1 MRVNNNLIKVKINNK
16 RTEVPSDWKIRKISD
31 YFKIKNGTL
40 ISKNDMKEKGKYPV
54 YSATVEDKIVGYVD
68 ETKNVLRKDIDIILP
83 SRGGAIGIPK
93 IPFVDST
100 STQTTLILTSIT
112 KSKAV
117 SNYVRSYLLAH
128 KKSLFR
134 DTKGGAILQINIKDI
149 KNIDIPFPP
158 NEEIMDGITN
168 ILNKQEEMI
177 KLRKEVVE
185 IEEKKL
191 KYLEQTI
198 LKGKILC

>member
-1 MRVNNNLIKVKINNK
+1 MRLNNNFKTVKINNK
-16 RTEVPSDWKIRKISD
+16 KTEIPSDWEVKKISD
-31 YFKIKNGTL
+31 FFEIKNGTL
-40 ISKNDMKEKGKYPV
+40 ISKNNMKEKGKYPV

-68 ETKNVLRKDIDIILP
+68 ETKNILRKDIDIILP

-117 SNYVRSYLLAH
+117 SNYVRSYFLAH

-134 DTKGGAILQINIKDI
+134 DTKGGAILQININDI
-149 KNIDIPFPP
+149 KNIEIPFPP
-158 NEEIMDGITN
+158 KEEIMNNITN
-168 ILNKQEEMI
+168 LLNKQEEMI
-177 KLRKEVVE
+177 KLRKKLVE
-185 IEEKKL
+185 KEEIKL

-198 LKGKILC
+198 LRGKILC